1 MDIGLPFIA
10 NLQPA
15 IAIEPGQCPL
25 HDPAMAPKA
34 LAGIDPTS
42 RNARSDASLPQSL
55 PTPRKVI
62 GFVRVQLI
70 RSLARPSARA
80 LDRLNGIDRRL
91 QHPGVMDIGRRL
103 GYGERDPV
111 SVGHNMALRARF
123 AAIRRIRS
131 GFSAPP
137 GAGTLAESS
146 DARDQS
152 TWSASP
158 SRSSSTWCILR
169 HTPAFCQSRRR
180 RQQVMPLPQPI
191 SWGSISHGI
200 PLRSTNRMPVSA
212 ARFATRGRPPLG
224 LGGSGGSNGSMIA
237 HSSSGNNGLAM
248 RLLYHKGGF
257 C

>member
-1 MDIGLPFIA
+1 MDVISPLIA

-15 IAIEPGQCPL
+15 IAIEPGQCSL
-25 HDPAMAPKA
+25 HHPAVAPEA
-34 LAGIDPTS
+34 LAGIDPAS
-42 RNARSDASLPQSL
+42 CNARGDASLTQGL
-55 PTPRKVI
+55 PTARVVI
-62 GFVRVQLI
+62 PFVRVQLV
-70 RSLARPSARA
+70 RSLPRSPTWTF
-80 LDRLNGIDRRL
+80 DGLNGIYRRL
-91 QHPGVMDIGRRL
+91 QHPRAMDIGRRM

-111 SVGHNMALRARF
+111 SVDHNMALRARF
-123 AAIRRIRS
+123 AAICRIRS
-131 GFSAPP
+131 GFDAPP

-152 TWSASP
+152 IWSASP

-169 HTPAFCQSRRR
+169 HTPASCQSRKR

-191 SWGSISHGI
+191 SCGSISQGM
-200 PLRSTNRMPVSA
+200 PLRSTNRIPVSA

-237 HSSSGNNGLAM
+237 HSSSGSNGFAM
-248 RLLYHKGGF
+248 RPLYHKCGF

>member
-1 MDIGLPFIA
+1 MDVISPLIA
-10 NLQPA
+10 NLQPTV
-15 IAIEPGQCPL
+15 AIEPGQCPL
-25 HDPAMAPKA
+25 HHPAVAPEA
-34 LAGIDPTS
+34 LAGVDPPS
-42 RNARSDASLPQSL
+42 GNARRDAPLAQGL
-55 PTPRKVI
+55 PTTGEVI
-62 GFVRVQLI
+62 GFVRVQLV
-70 RSLARPSARA
+70 RSLPRSPSRTF
-80 LDRLNGIDRRL
+80 DGLNGIDRRL
-91 QHPGVMDIGRRL
+91 QHSRVMDIGRRL

-146 DARDQS
+146 DARNQS
-152 TWSASP
+152 IWSASP

-169 HTPAFCQSRRR
+169 HTPASCQSRRR

-191 SWGSISHGI
+191 SWGSISQGM
-200 PLRSTNRMPVSA
+200 PLRSTNRIPVSA
-212 ARFATRGRPPLG
+212 ARFATRGRPPFG

-237 HSSSGNNGLAM
+237 HSSSGNSSFAM
-248 RLLYHKGGF
+248 RLLYHESGF

>member
-1 MDIGLPFIA
+1 MDIGSPFIA

-15 IAIEPGQCPL
+15 ITIEPGQGPL
-25 HDPAMAPKA
+25 HHPAVAPEA
-34 LAGIDPTS
+34 LAGIDPAS
-42 RNARSDASLPQSL
+42 CNARSDASLAQGLPTAGVVIPFVRMQLVRSL
-55 PTPRKVI
+55 P
-62 GFVRVQLI
+62 
-70 RSLARPSARA
+70 RSPTGAF
-80 LDRLNGIDRRL
+80 DGLNGIYRCL

-131 GFSAPP
+131 GFGAPP

-152 TWSASP
+152 IRSACP
-158 SRSSSTWCILR
+158 SLSSSTWCILR
-169 HTPAFCQSRRR
+169 HTPASCQSRRR

-191 SWGSISHGI
+191 SWGSISHGM
-200 PLRSTNRMPVSA
+200 PLRSTKRIPVSA
-212 ARFATRGRPPLG
+212 ARLATRGRPPLG
-224 LGGSGGSNGSMIA
+224 LGGSGGSSGSMIA
-237 HSSSGNNGLAM
+237 HSASGSSGFAM
-248 RLLYHKGGF
+248 RLFYHKCRF